1 MILPFFL
8 DLRLQN
14 EAIYKEAITLS
25 EKQVTPKC
33 LKYFRKTSTSNL
45 QLLQA
50 VQQRVL
56 LQRPILF
63 YRNLV
68 MF

>member
-33 LKYFRKTSTSNL
+33 L
-45 QLLQA
+45 
-50 VQQRVL
+50 
-56 LQRPILF
+56 
-63 YRNLV
+63 
-68 MF
+68 